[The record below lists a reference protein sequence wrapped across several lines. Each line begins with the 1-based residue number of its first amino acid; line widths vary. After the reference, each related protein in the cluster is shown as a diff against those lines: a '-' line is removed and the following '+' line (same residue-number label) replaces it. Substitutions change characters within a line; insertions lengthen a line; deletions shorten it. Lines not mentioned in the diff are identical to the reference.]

1 MTRWATAA
9 GALALALLTY
19 FQFPGHTYLQQDS
32 QIYLPILENLRDPS
46 VLRNDILAQ
55 HPHVAFTLYDEAAR
69 ALRAISGTD
78 FRTVLT
84 VEQIATRAVGIW
96 GLYLMAL
103 AIGFPVIPAASIAAI
118 CSLGVSVSGPAV
130 LTWEYE
136 PTPRAFAVPLLLG
149 AMGLAAHRRFL
160 VAGVAG
166 ALAFLYHPPTAVP
179 FWAVFVVLL
188 VYRKEWRG
196 LWPLLIAGVVLALAA
211 VAQTGESQSLF
222 SRLTP
227 SQEAL
232 QRMRAPYVWI
242 SEWRPGLIPHYL
254 VLSAVLSLAWL
265 RLRRE
270 VPAELQ
276 WLMLGLPL
284 TGMLSLPISWLLLEH
299 WKWALIPQLQP
310 LRALLFV
317 TLGMQFLTATAG
329 FHALRVRRY
338 AEAFGWMLLAFLL
351 PLHPVLLDAF
361 PWRSVCLVVT
371 LAALAVGWGGQSWPQ
386 TTFQAAGPAEKR
398 VRGQDCPPHY
408 PIATFAVVIAAFFA
422 IPILGGI
429 VNYPKLHTP
438 ELAQL
443 AAWARNSTPADAVF
457 LFPDAGHALDPG
469 IFRAESL
476 RSVYV
481 DWKGGGQVNY
491 LSDFADQWW
500 FRWQQTMAGG
510 FHVSDMQ
517 KYGGLGVQFVAL
529 RRANRLPAA
538 PLFENAA
545 YVVYAAR

>member
-19 FQFPGHTYLQQDS
+19 FQFPGHTWLQQDS

-55 HPHVAFTLYDEAAR
+55 HPHVAFTLYDESAR
-69 ALRAISGTD
+69 LLRAMTGTG
-78 FRTVLT
+78 FHTVLT

-103 AIGFPVIPAASIAAI
+103 AIGFPAIPAASIAAI
-118 CSLGVSVSGPAV
+118 CSLGASVLGPAV

-136 PTPRAFAVPLLLG
+136 PTPRAFAVPLLFT
-149 AMGLAAHRRFL
+149 AIGLAAHRRFTA
-160 VAGVAG
+160 AGVAG
-166 ALAFLYHPPTAVP
+166 AIAFLYHPPTAIP
-179 FWAVFVVLL
+179 FWIVFLCGAAASACPWVRLKRCVI
-188 VYRKEWRG
+188 
-196 LWPLLIAGVVLALAA
+196 PLLAAGAVLAIAALA
-211 VAQTGESQSLF
+211 QSGESQSLF
-222 SRLTP
+222 SRLSP
-227 SQEAL
+227 FQETL

-254 VLSAVLSLAWL
+254 ILMAILLLAWF
-265 RLRRE
+265 RLRRDMP
-270 VPAELQ
+270 VELQ
-276 WLMLGLPL
+276 WLILGLPI
-284 TGMLSLPISWLLLEH
+284 TGLLSMPASWLLLEH
-299 WKWALIPQLQP
+299 CKWSLIPQLQP

-317 TLGMQFLTATAG
+317 TLGMQFLSSAAA
-329 FHALRVRRY
+329 FHALRLRRLP
-338 AEAFGWMLLAFLL
+338 EAFAWFAMAFLL
-351 PLHPVLLDAF
+351 PLHPVMFDSF
-361 PWRSVCLVVT
+361 PWPAIWLVAA
-371 LAALAVGWGGQSWPQ
+371 LAALTVLMERLPV
-386 TTFQAAGPAEKR
+386 AG
-398 VRGQDCPPHY
+398 
-408 PIATFAVVIAAFFA
+408 VIAAFFA
-422 IPILGGI
+422 IPILGGV

-443 AAWARNSTPADAVF
+443 SAWARSSTPADAVF

-476 RSVYV
+476 RAVYV

-510 FHVSDMQ
+510 FHVSDMP
-517 KYGGLGVQFVAL
+517 KYGGLGLKYVAL
-529 RRANRLPAA
+529 RRANRLPAT

-545 YVVYAAR
+545 YVVYATR